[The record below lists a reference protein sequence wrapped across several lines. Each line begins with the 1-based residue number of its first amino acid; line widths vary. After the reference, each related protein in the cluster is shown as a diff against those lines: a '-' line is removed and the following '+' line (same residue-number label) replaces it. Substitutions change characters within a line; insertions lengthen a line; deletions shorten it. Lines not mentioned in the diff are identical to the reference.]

1 MNSNGSS
8 DSGTGRRLD
17 TFSSRVALARAN
29 LQSLDP
35 TAVLARGYSITYD
48 AQGTVVRDAARVSD
62 GEAIS
67 TTLARGTLD
76 SVVRKPR

>member
-1 MNSNGSS
+1 
-8 DSGTGRRLD
+8 
-17 TFSSRVALARAN
+17 
-29 LQSLDP
+29 
-35 TAVLARGYSITYD
+35 
-48 AQGTVVRDAARVSD
+48 VRDAARIGD